1 MLLRIP
7 VQYCTQVASRLRLLL
22 PLVLRNPNNRLS
34 RSFRLAPKQKQV
46 RQLYSAASRL
56 PLSNTVLDFR
66 FLPFPF
72 PPAKLSCL
80 VAPRRWEQGSEGDSG
95 EQRAAGRLGS
105 LGRSG
110 LTPRT
115 SEWTTRTSELT
126 TQTFELTT
134 GTFELKAGTSEGKAL
149 APDRTRD
156 RTHHRETIIPEDSLP
171 QCALWNLEGVFL
183 SKTDPSRTCNRRAR
197 GLAP

>member
-7 VQYCTQVASRLRLLL
+7 EQSCAQVASRLRLLL
-22 PLVLRNPNNRLS
+22 PLLLRNPNNRLP
-34 RSFRLAPKQKQV
+34 RAFRLAPKNQA

-66 FLPFPF
+66 FLPFPW

-115 SEWTTRTSELT
+115 AEWTTLTSELT

-134 GTFELKAGTSEGKAL
+134 GTFELKARTSEGKAM
-149 APDRTRD
+149 APDWTRD

-171 QCALWNLEGVFL
+171 QCARWNLEGVFF